1 MEAIGASATASN
13 HNEESQSQNQ
23 KAVVGSES
31 SQSGTKKNAEAS
43 TTKLVE
49 EDIKFCISI
58 KGRSL
63 YYSKFIYRCIICSSF

>member
-1 MEAIGASATASN
+1 MEAICESATASN

-31 SQSGTKKNAEAS
+31 LQSGTKKNVDTS

-49 EDIKFCISI
+49 EDTLKKNIHDD
-58 KGRSL
+58 
-63 YYSKFIYRCIICSSF
+63 

>member
-23 KAVVGSES
+23 KAVVVSES
-31 SQSGTKKNAEAS
+31 LQSGTKQNVEPS

-49 EDIKFCISI
+49 EDTLKRNIHDD
-58 KGRSL
+58 
-63 YYSKFIYRCIICSSF
+63 